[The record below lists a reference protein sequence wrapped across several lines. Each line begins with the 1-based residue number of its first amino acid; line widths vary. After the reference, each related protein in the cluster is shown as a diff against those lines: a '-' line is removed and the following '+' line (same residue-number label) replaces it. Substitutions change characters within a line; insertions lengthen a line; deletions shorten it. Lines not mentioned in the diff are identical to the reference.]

1 MQCLGGMWRIWFGT
15 KVQLLGLLTAGVQDL
30 ETQDHHQYSIA
41 ATIAVLIKYLQAT
54 KPLALYE
61 WVFWLQDRQAFRP
74 QPKHSKMN
82 QCPVELQ
89 KEQFHTR
96 RLVSDLMLFHE
107 VWLQLGI
114 AKCRAV
120 SMRAVAVFRTVI
132 RCGLT
137 DDCCWCGVPC
147 QEWIVRGV
155 RMFRVAVCNL
165 SRSER

>member
-1 MQCLGGMWRIWFGT
+1 MYGEHVADLEYWLGT
-15 KVQLLGLLTAGVQDL
+15 KIQILGFLTAGVRDL
-30 ETQDHHQYSIA
+30 ETQDHHQYKIA
-41 ATIAVLIKYLQAT
+41 AIIPVLIKYLQAT

-114 AKCRAV
+114 AKCRAE
-120 SMRAVAVFRTVI
+120 SMRAVADFRTVI
-132 RCGLT
+132 R
-137 DDCCWCGVPC
+137 
-147 QEWIVRGV
+147 
-155 RMFRVAVCNL
+155 
-165 SRSER
+165 

>member
-1 MQCLGGMWRIWFGT
+1 MPIR
-15 KVQLLGLLTAGVQDL
+15 
-30 ETQDHHQYSIA
+30 
-41 ATIAVLIKYLQAT
+41 YLQAT

-96 RLVSDLMLFHE
+96 RFVSDLMLFHE

-120 SMRAVAVFRTVI
+120 SMRVVAAFRTVI
-132 RCGLT
+132 R
-137 DDCCWCGVPC
+137 
-147 QEWIVRGV
+147 
-155 RMFRVAVCNL
+155 
-165 SRSER
+165 